1 MKIYAEC
8 HAYFIDLEIKSME
21 LYYCYGVISSF
32 GDISKRQVV
41 YLYTVL
47 TRLITPACSR
57 LQVQHVQGWQD
68 IRILVAYAFV
78 NHNDW
83 AFNFNCQ
90 SNPRLLGP

>member
-21 LYYCYGVISSF
+21 LILFDCYGVISSF

-47 TRLITPACSR
+47 TRLITPACSETTGATRAR
-57 LQVQHVQGWQD
+57 LA
-68 IRILVAYAFV
+68 RY
-78 NHNDW
+78 
-83 AFNFNCQ
+83 
-90 SNPRLLGP
+90 PTLGCLCVRESQ